1 MESKYINYFFALK
14 AVWSLHQE
22 YGFGESPDLP
32 SGFSESLCKSLFNL
46 DESDS
51 REQDA
56 ICSSGTVEI
65 KATGSHEGKTT
76 MSKSSN
82 FDNLIWMFFDFKN
95 DLLKV
100 YKLPRSLFELDGS
113 SGRKSI
119 RLATLVKKNQV
130 EPQIYRFSA
139 NNSHNKSNHSDAASC
154 ASV

>member
-14 AVWSLHQE
+14 VVWSLHQE

-56 ICSSGTVEI
+56 VCSSGTVEI
-65 KATGSHEGKTT
+65 KATGTHEGKTT
-76 MSKSSN
+76 MSKSSS

-100 YKLPRSLFELDGS
+100 YHLPRSFFELDGS
-113 SGRKSI
+113 PGRKSV
-119 RLATLVKKNQV
+119 RLASLVKKYNV
-130 EPQIYRFSA
+130 EPRIYSFSV
-139 NNSHNKSNHSDAASC
+139 NNIHNKLNHPDAASS
-154 ASV
+154 AGV